1 MLPGRARTKKINQF
15 RKHESLKTRKRDK
28 INFVLSKLR
37 TFVLEKVFYKMQR
50 YAFMRST
57 DLIDVLSQL
66 KCNGSIE
73 T

>member
-37 TFVLEKVFYKMQR
+37 TFVLEKKIF
-50 YAFMRST
+50 
-57 DLIDVLSQL
+57 I
-66 KCNGSIE
+66 KCKDIKIKILESIE
-73 T
+73 TT